1 MLSPVC
7 RRVVLGLSSLARR
20 MPGTRLRPSDVSA
33 LALSQG
39 FGQATAHSIM
49 FCLGW
54 LPLAFGKGVYY
65 SDRYC
70 SGCTRATP

>member
-1 MLSPVC
+1 MLPPLC
-7 RRVVLGLSSLARR
+7 RRVVLGLSSLAGS

-39 FGQATAHSIM
+39 FGQATAHSIV

-54 LPLAFGKGVYY
+54 LPLALGKGVFY
-65 SDRYC
+65 SDRY
-70 SGCTRATP
+70 